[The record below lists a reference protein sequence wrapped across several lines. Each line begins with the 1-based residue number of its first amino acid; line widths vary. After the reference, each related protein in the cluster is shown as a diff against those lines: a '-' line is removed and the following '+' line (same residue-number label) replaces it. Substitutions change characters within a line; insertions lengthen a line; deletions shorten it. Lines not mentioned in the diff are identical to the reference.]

1 MAVTIP
7 GRALAADVGTALT
20 CEQIY
25 AVVQTAVR
33 YRDQGH
39 ALAQV
44 LAVLEGGD
52 VRNRLDGAQFALLR
66 DAVSI
71 AYLGNATPEEIALEC
86 VRARGRN

>member
-1 MAVTIP
+1 MALP
-7 GRALAADVGTALT
+7 GRGLAADTGTTLT

-25 AVVQTAVR
+25 AVVQAAVR

-44 LAVLEGGD
+44 LSVLEGGD

-66 DAVSI
+66 NAVSV
-71 AYLGNATPEEIALEC
+71 AYMGNATPEEIALEC
-86 VRARGRN
+86 VRARGRD